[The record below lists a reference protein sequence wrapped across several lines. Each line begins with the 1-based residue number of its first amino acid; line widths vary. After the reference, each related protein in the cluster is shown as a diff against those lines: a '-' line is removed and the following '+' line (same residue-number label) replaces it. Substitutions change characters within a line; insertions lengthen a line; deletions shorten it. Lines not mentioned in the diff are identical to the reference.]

1 MARPVAPWTRG
12 GVEDGEP
19 PSDSEGPVEG
29 VTRVLVG
36 VRTEKVPEAVRW
48 LAAHRAAHWVAP
60 REAPR
65 AFRTLRDGGGDGFPR
80 SSAARRRLNEA
91 GGHVVQGSL
100 LAGVT
105 AETPFWD
112 AGIYGDG
119 QIVGCGDTGA
129 DRNNCYLSDP
139 DKFVMYRDITA
150 GGSTTDEEG
159 HGTHVVGSIAGRS
172 DEDDARA
179 DGVARN
185 ARVAMTD
192 MASLHGWSFG
202 GGVQHGQRLFSA
214 RVRRGARIHSDSWG
228 ASSGTTSGRT
238 RWTSTP
244 TPTRCFCRYSP
255 SETRDRHSTRAAL
268 RRREEHH
275 GGGRRAVR

>member
-1 MARPVAPWTRG
+1 MVGGAQSRALGGAARRPRVSNA
-12 GVEDGEP
+12 
-19 PSDSEGPVEG
+19 EG
-29 VTRVLVG
+29 R
-36 VRTEKVPEAVRW
+36 RR
-48 LAAHRAAHWVAP
+48 R
-60 REAPR
+60 RI
-65 AFRTLRDGGGDGFPR
+65 PR

-192 MASLHGWSFG
+192 MASSTD
-202 GGVQHGQRLFSA
+202 GVLEVTSNMGSDFFQHA
-214 RVRRGARIHSDSWG
+214 YDAGAY
-228 ASSGTTSGRT
+228 T
-238 RWTSTP
+238 
-244 TPTRCFCRYSP
+244 
-255 SETRDRHSTRAAL
+255 
-268 RRREEHH
+268 
-275 GGGRRAVR
+275 